1 MLVVGLIGAGRP
13 ALSWDEVTTADV
25 AQRSL
30 ADIWRLVQ
38 NIDAVLGSYYIVM
51 HGWTSVVGT
60 TELDLR
66 LPSIVAMA
74 AAVAASGELGRRLF
88 DPVVGT
94 VTGLFLCALPNIS
107 RYAAEA
113 RPYAF
118 ACLLS
123 VVALLVLSGAL
134 PRGRPLR
141 WVIYGL
147 TVVLLGLGHLVAL
160 ATLGAHAAMVLIHV
174 RRERSW
180 RTVAVWAGTVAAAL
194 VLLSPVAVL
203 GARQRDTQLAWV
215 DPVTMAV
222 LGSAPDQIA
231 GSARTGWLL
240 VGLALLASWRP
251 LSRVMPVA
259 MLGVAPLTVV
269 TLVSVL
275 VSPMWVPRY
284 LLVVLVPL
292 ALLAALAVVGQS
304 RMDGRHAGAPGAGPH
319 RWIIP
324 RDRAVPAVRVLV
336 VLVVLAGSAYPGQ
349 RGVRSPT
356 AKNGPDYRSIA
367 RIVQQHQRPGD
378 GMVFEIRSRAMR
390 AGMEYYLRRYPT
402 FPRDLLQR
410 RPAAEAA
417 TLTAEEHPDAA
428 ARVAGVQR
436 VWLMVSGPRKDP
448 ATGYPALRP
457 LLRER
462 YERIGTWQV
471 SRGTVALYRY
481 RR

>member
-1 MLVVGLIGAGRP
+1 
-13 ALSWDEVTTADV
+13 
-25 AQRSL
+25 
-30 ADIWRLVQ
+30 
-38 NIDAVLGSYYIVM
+38 M
-51 HGWTSVVGT
+51 HGWTALAGT
-60 TELDLR
+60 SELDLR

-74 AAVAASGELGRRLF
+74 AAVGAAGQLGRRLF

-94 VTGLFLCALPNIS
+94 MAGLFLCTLPNMS

-123 VVALLVLSGAL
+123 VVSLLVLAGAL
-134 PRGRPLR
+134 ERRRPLR
-141 WVIYGL
+141 WAGYGL

-160 ATLGAHAAMVLIHV
+160 TTLGAHAAMVLIHFH
-174 RRERSW
+174 RERSW
-180 RTVAVWAGTVAAAL
+180 RTVAAWATTVATAL
-194 VLLSPVAVL
+194 LLLAPVAL
-203 GARQRDTQLAWV
+203 FGIRQHDTQLAWV
-215 DPVTMAV
+215 DPVTWAV

-240 VGLALLASWRP
+240 LGLALLAYWRP
-251 LSRVMPVA
+251 VAQLVPVTLLA
-259 MLGVAPLTVV
+259 VAPLTVL

-292 ALLAALAVVGQS
+292 AMLAAVATVRQS
-304 RMDGRHAGAPGAGPH
+304 RVDAGSDGTAR
-319 RWIIP
+319 R
-324 RDRAVPAVRVLV
+324 RFVPVLRLLV
-336 VLVVLAGSAYPGQ
+336 VLVVLAGSSYPGQ
-349 RGVRSPT
+349 RAVRSPT

-367 RIVQQHQRPGD
+367 RIIQQHQQPGD

-390 AGMEYYLRRYPT
+390 AGMEYYLRRHDT

-410 RPAAEAA
+410 RPAADVGR
-417 TLTAEEHPDAA
+417 LMAEEHPDAA
-428 ARVAGVQR
+428 ARVAGASR
-436 VWLMVSGPRKDP
+436 VWLLVSGPRKDP

-462 YERIGTWQV
+462 YERIGLWQV
-471 SRGTVALYRY
+471 SRGTMGLYQL